1 MHNIAT
7 RVGNHLHFDMAR
19 LAKITLEINRIITKG
34 GFGFGAC
41 SRKGLAKVI
50 GGFRYFHTASPAT
63 RSGLDQKWIAYI
75 FANVLCLGKG
85 VNGTG

>member
-1 MHNIAT
+1 MHNIAM

-19 LAKITLEINRIITKG
+19 LAKITLKINRIITKG

-41 SRKGLAKVI
+41 SRKGFAKVI
-50 GGFRYFHTASPAT
+50 SGFGHFHAASPAT
-63 RSGLDQKWIAYI
+63 RSGLDQKWIANI
-75 FANVLCLGKG
+75 RANTLRLGKG